1 MSIEL
6 QLRAAA
12 LAAITSH
19 NVRMKLRS
27 TCPPPLVPGFSI
39 DHLEVA
45 ADASVEATASSVQV
59 HVPVDVFVVADAA
72 LFAAVNDVPDGAT
85 TPAAQIALVFALQ
98 VTLSEF
104 KTPAGESATRTVL
117 TLTPDR
123 PDLTAF
129 APLLGAQAAQ
139 VEQSIQAILPS
150 ASLDL
155 TSQLALLGVTSLRK
169 ADVVLADGVVA
180 ARFGAAGAPRSR
192 LFPGQE
198 WGLFLDSAAVEQL
211 VRSKVEP
218 PVKKDPAGGLGRRAV
233 HVGRYRPTSRCRRRR
248 VPGPHDPQSGHH
260 GPPAVRLLPPPRA
273 GTGIAGDSR
282 LGSERLLPQ
291 PHTAALPS
299 GRD

>member
-192 LFPGQE
+192 LFPARSG
-198 WGLFLDSAAVEQL
+198 GCSSTPPRLSNSSVRRSSRRSRRSCRRPRSARGTR
-211 VRSKVEP
+211 RSVPSHKSMSTSARP
-218 PVKKDPAGGLGRRAV
+218 WPTRSSKRTT
-233 HVGRYRPTSRCRRRR
+233 RPTCGATSPSS
-248 VPGPHDPQSGHH
+248 PGRHRYCG
-260 GPPAVRLLPPPRA
+260 
-273 GTGIAGDSR
+273 
-282 LGSERLLPQ
+282 
-291 PHTAALPS
+291 
-299 GRD
+299 